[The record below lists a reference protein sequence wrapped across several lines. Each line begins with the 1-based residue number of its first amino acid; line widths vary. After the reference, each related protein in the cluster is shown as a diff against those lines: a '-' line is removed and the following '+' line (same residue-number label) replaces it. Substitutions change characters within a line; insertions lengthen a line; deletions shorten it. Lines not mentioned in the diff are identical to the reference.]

1 MKCFAAWGGGG
12 MSFVINGR
20 DSQDYKLRVFQH
32 SREGPKDSCKVV
44 LDLGPSL
51 VCPTLVT

>member
-1 MKCFAAWGGGG
+1 

-32 SREGPKDSCKVV
+32 SHEGPKHSCKVV

-51 VCPTLVT
+51 VCPTLVN